1 MCSNFLTGTEHERT
15 LFSGLLLLLRV
26 YAVTVIISKQS
37 RLFGVALWPLC
48 VVALIL

>member
-1 MCSNFLTGTEHERT
+1 MTGTVHERT

-26 YAVTVIISKQS
+26 YAVTVIIFKQS
-37 RLFGVALWPLC
+37 RLFGVTLWPMC